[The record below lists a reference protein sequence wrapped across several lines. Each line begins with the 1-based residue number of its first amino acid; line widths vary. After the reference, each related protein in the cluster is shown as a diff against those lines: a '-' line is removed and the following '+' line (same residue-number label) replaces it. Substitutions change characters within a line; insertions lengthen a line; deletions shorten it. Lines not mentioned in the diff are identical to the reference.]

1 MLNERELTKTELEKR
16 EDVIKNLKKQKKAL
30 VKRYGKDAEA
40 VMYGRA
46 TNIAKKQAESMNK
59 EKVKELVRTSLV
71 KEDNNE
77 SSALFNDLEQKL
89 KAHDWYY
96 MMSDDNRA
104 YSNGSAQQS
113 EIRKLIKSLEAM
125 GMGDEAKNLYN
136 KYAPYTPGGSDLRMK
151 EAKDEVEENK
161 VFNKGEDPF
170 SGFVTPE
177 QKIVANAFMIDP
189 TRTEFDYKNNAVTFL
204 DPIQVELANGSTVML
219 GSVKMGNRLGFVK
232 GYFDKDGNEIQGA
245 TIKMPSKHPM
255 GEDKKPFPD
264 LTGDGKVTKAD
275 ILKGRGVDVKEE
287 THSVGPMIK
296 SKEFKVG
303 DKVKYK
309 GMNHEITRI
318 VDDRIYIKNLKYS
331 RRPDTWVKAIDLK
344 KSMKEDM
351 DLGHQDDEPHMVK
364 SELYQIGKAAME
376 LYSMLEE
383 YDEIGQEVDFPA
395 WWQSKITIAKENLVG
410 AKNYLEFEVNEPNID
425 MALGMATDE
434 APMMGEPMNEDEIG
448 KDEELAGKIMKAI
461 KGLKIKDASYDSDKD
476 NLQKARTALNKGNI
490 DAAEKIA
497 KPYLS
502 EKIAKLL
509 KSK

>member
-1 MLNERELTKTELEKR
+1 
-16 EDVIKNLKKQKKAL
+16 
-30 VKRYGKDAEA
+30 
-40 VMYGRA
+40 
-46 TNIAKKQAESMNK
+46 
-59 EKVKELVRTSLV
+59 
-71 KEDNNE
+71 
-77 SSALFNDLEQKL
+77 
-89 KAHDWYY
+89 
-96 MMSDDNRA
+96 
-104 YSNGSAQQS
+104 
-113 EIRKLIKSLEAM
+113 
-125 GMGDEAKNLYN
+125 
-136 KYAPYTPGGSDLRMK
+136 
-151 EAKDEVEENK
+151 
-161 VFNKGEDPF
+161 
-170 SGFVTPE
+170 
-177 QKIVANAFMIDP
+177 
-189 TRTEFDYKNNAVTFL
+189 
-204 DPIQVELANGSTVML
+204 
-219 GSVKMGNRLGFVK
+219 
-232 GYFDKDGNEIQGA
+232 
-245 TIKMPSKHPM
+245 
-255 GEDKKPFPD
+255 
-264 LTGDGKVTKAD
+264 
-275 ILKGRGVDVKEE
+275 
-287 THSVGPMIK
+287 
-296 SKEFKVG
+296 
-303 DKVKYK
+303 
-309 GMNHEITRI
+309 
-318 VDDRIYIKNLKYS
+318 
-331 RRPDTWVKAIDLK
+331 
-344 KSMKEDM
+344 M